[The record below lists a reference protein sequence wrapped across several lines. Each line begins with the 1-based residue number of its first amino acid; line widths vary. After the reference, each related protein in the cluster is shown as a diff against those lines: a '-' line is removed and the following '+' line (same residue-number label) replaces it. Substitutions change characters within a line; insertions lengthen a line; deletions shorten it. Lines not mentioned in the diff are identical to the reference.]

1 MGDDQDQPRPEKRP
15 QSERFH
21 ELPAIV
27 RVLIVVG
34 IVIAALLFMRFVF
47 PLYSTF

>member
-1 MGDDQDQPRPEKRP
+1 MGEDQDQPRPEKRP
-15 QSERFH
+15 QSEKFH

-27 RVLIVVG
+27 RVLIVLA